1 MFVDFTA
8 KIFNT
13 HRLPIILHSESSEC
27 GLASLAMVA
36 SYHGYQT
43 SLAELRSRF
52 SVSLKGMTL
61 KDIIGAANKL
71 GLSGRPLRCEPAEL
85 AQLKSPAILHWNMN
99 HFVVLAE
106 AGNRKAVI
114 HDPAR
119 GRRTIGRDEI
129 SRSFTGVALELVP
142 TPEFQRKE
150 SKPRAT
156 LRDFWSRIQ
165 GLGFTLLQLFLLSLL
180 LQFFSLLAPLV
191 NQFVVDEAIARQDID
206 LLGTLI
212 LGFAILALIQSGVRL
227 LRSYVAMYLENHMTF
242 QMRTNLLYQLLRL
255 PHSFFEKRHVG
266 DIVTRFGS
274 LMPVQQLLT
283 SGLMRAILDS
293 LMAVGAFI
301 IMLVYSPFLA
311 AIVTAGLLI
320 QFIAQLVSFPY
331 VRRVTELGIQASA
344 DTETH
349 FLESIRASRSI
360 RLFGREDLR
369 LSTWQNLF
377 ADQLNAGVRLTRFNA
392 WATACQGLVSSGE
405 KLLVLYF
412 AARSIISGQMTVGM
426 LFAFMSYRGSFVLA
440 ATGLLST
447 FFQWRMVGLHLERLS
462 DIVQNEPEQVSSIV
476 EKPIRTFS
484 GRVKVKE
491 LDFRYGDQEPR
502 VLRRVSFEVE
512 AGERVVIVGPSGS
525 GKSTLIKLLAGL
537 YRPDGGSILYD
548 GRPLGYW
555 GVSCVRSNLGVVMQD
570 DRLLSGSLADN
581 IAFFDPQPD
590 RERVEACARSANIH
604 EEIMK
609 MPMGYSTLVGDMG
622 SALSSGQIQRTLL
635 ARALYPDPSILLLDE
650 GTANLD
656 SGNEEKIIG
665 TLSNISATQII
676 VAHRSRIISSAD
688 RVLSFE
694 SLTE

>member
-1 MFVDFTA
+1 M
-8 KIFNT
+8 
-13 HRLPIILHSESSEC
+13 
-27 GLASLAMVA
+27 
-36 SYHGYQT
+36 
-43 SLAELRSRF
+43 
-52 SVSLKGMTL
+52 
-61 KDIIGAANKL
+61 
-71 GLSGRPLRCEPAEL
+71 EL
-85 AQLKSPAILHWNMN
+85 AQLKLPAILHWNMN

-106 AGNRKAVI
+106 AGNRKVVV

-119 GRRTIGRDEI
+119 GRRTLGPDEI
-129 SRSFTGVALELVP
+129 SRCFTGVALELVP
-142 TPEFQRKE
+142 TPEFQPKE
-150 SKPRAT
+150 SKPKAR
-156 LRDFWSRIQ
+156 LRDFWTLIQ
-165 GLGFTLLQLFLLSLL
+165 GLGFTILQLFLLSLL
-180 LQFFSLLAPLV
+180 LQCFALLAPLV
-191 NQFVVDEAIARQDID
+191 NQLIVDEAIARQGID
-206 LLGTLI
+206 LLGTLV
-212 LGFAILALIQSGVRL
+212 LGFAVLVLIQSGIRL

-283 SGLMRAILDS
+283 SGLMRAVLDL
-293 LMAVGAFI
+293 LMAVGALI

-311 AIVTAGLLI
+311 AIVVAGLVT
-320 QFIAQLVSFPY
+320 QFIAQLISFPY
-331 VRRVTELGIQASA
+331 VRRMTELGIQTSA

-377 ADQLNAGVRLTRFNA
+377 AEQLNAGVRLTRFNA
-392 WATACQGLVSSGE
+392 WATASQALVSSGE

-412 AARSIISGQMTVGM
+412 AARSIIGGQMTVGM

-440 ATGLLST
+440 ATGLLSN

-462 DIVQNEPEQVSSIV
+462 DIVQTEPEQASSFI
-476 EKPIRTFS
+476 EKPSRAFS
-484 GRVKVKE
+484 GSVKVE
-491 LDFRYGDQEPR
+491 GLQFRYGDQEPW
-502 VLRRVSFEVE
+502 VLSRVSFEVE
-512 AGERVVIVGPSGS
+512 PGERVVIVGPSGS

-537 YRPDGGSILYD
+537 YTPDKGTILYD
-548 GRPLGYW
+548 GRSLQYW
-555 GVSCVRSNLGVVMQD
+555 GVKCVRSNLGVVMQD

-581 IAFFDPQPD
+581 ISFFDPQPN
-590 RERVEACARSANIH
+590 RSRIETCARAASIH

-622 SALSSGQIQRTLL
+622 SALSSGQIQRMLL

-656 SGNEEKIIG
+656 SENEEKVIQ
-665 TLSNISATQII
+665 TLTNISASQII
-676 VAHRSRIISSAD
+676 VAHRSRVISSAD
-688 RVLSFE
+688 RVISFD
-694 SLTE
+694 